1 MQKIVHLTPNNVK
14 TRKMRYIILLIALLT
29 TTLNGLAQSRESGK
43 YLASYLNMAAG
54 MPTNYADD
62 IFQDSYGFMW
72 ISTHTGGLVRYD
84 GYKMMGFG
92 YTASPAALRSNST
105 RNVCEDHSIAFGLLL
120 RKDCRCSTSKPCN
133 PFRPNVRARRWRNW
147 RRMCGTTLACVH
159 IATQRDVYG

>member
-1 MQKIVHLTPNNVK
+1 MLCVFTAKLRISLYSTYFINKKLLPLQKIVHLTPNNVK

-43 YLASYLNMAAG
+43 YLASYLNMASG

-105 RNVCEDHSIAFGLLL
+105 RNVAPSPRGTHLGQREQRG
-120 RKDCRCSTSKPCN
+120 
-133 PFRPNVRARRWRNW
+133 
-147 RRMCGTTLACVH
+147 RRMS
-159 IATQRDVYG
+159 